1 MKRRRVTYAAAGV
14 NLARARRVKARIRTL
29 ARRTFNRAVLA
40 DIGSF
45 GALYA
50 LDRKRWREPVL
61 VASVDGV
68 GTKLKVAALM
78 KKHDTVGADLVHHCI
93 NDIAVQGAR
102 PLFFLDYIGAGKLNP
117 AVLAQVVAGLSRAC
131 RAAGVALIGGETA
144 EMPGFYAPGEY
155 DLVGCVVGAVERQQL
170 LDGRRVRAGDILLG
184 LASTGLHTNGYSLA
198 RKLFFDVAGLTLRS
212 YVPELGNRLGEE
224 LLKVHRCYYPALKPL
239 LARGWLSAAAH
250 ITGGGLTEN
259 VPRVLPRG
267 LAAEIHLDRWRP
279 LPVFRLL
286 ERLGRVPREEM
297 LRTFNLGI
305 GMVLIV
311 PPRYVARVE
320 ARLRRHRERFWRVGQ
335 IVRHRGAPRVI
346 YRGHWEC

>member
-1 MKRRRVTYAAAGV
+1 MGARRVTYAAAGV
-14 NLARARRVKARIRTL
+14 DLARARRVKARIRAL

-78 KKHDTVGADLVHHCI
+78 NRHDSVGADLVNHCI

-117 AVLAQVVAGLSRAC
+117 AVLAEVVGGLSRAC

-155 DLVGCVVGAVERQQL
+155 DLVGCIVGVVERKRL
-170 LDGRRVRAGDILLG
+170 LDGSRVRAGDILLG

-198 RKLFFDVAGLTLRS
+198 RKLFFEVAGLTPRS
-212 YVPELGNRLGEE
+212 YVPELRNRLGEE
-224 LLKVHRCYYPALKPL
+224 LLRVHRCYYPALRPL

-259 VPRVLPRG
+259 IPRVLPRG
-267 LAAEIHLDRWRP
+267 LAAEIQLGSWRP

-286 ERLGRVPREEM
+286 ERLGRIPREEM

-305 GMVLIV
+305 GMVLVV
-311 PPRYVARVE
+311 PPRNLRRVE
-320 ARLRRHRERFWRVGQ
+320 ASLRWKRERFWHVGQ
-335 IVRHRGAPRVI
+335 IVRQRGAPRVI
-346 YRGHWEC
+346 YRGD